1 MTFKN
6 APALR
11 EAVKL
16 VPVENLHPLSLV
28 AVSCETWSSAQA
40 AGPAKPAQTW
50 RFHVK
55 PAPVT
60 LRSGAVLGCSVR
72 DVTIVPEVADTGMV
86 LDVRRE
92 AAARILRVGRILCVA
107 NQKGGVGKTTTA
119 ANLAAALAHGGQ
131 RTLLVD
137 LDPQCNATTGLGV
150 VPAAT
155 HPLVLETPLA
165 ESIVATSLANLFVLP
180 GSRSVRDVERI
191 AAQARAGAAVL
202 EQHLG
207 LGLAAWDYCL
217 IDCPPSIG
225 DLTRTALAGSTEVL
239 MPIQCEYFALEG
251 LTQMIEV
258 IRDVMQEKPGRLSF
272 SGIVLTMHDA
282 SLELTTEVEAEVRDF
297 FGEIVFETVIPRDV
311 AVSEAPSHAVSV
323 LDYAPRS
330 PGARAYTEL
339 CMEVRDCE

>member
-1 MTFKN
+1 M
-6 APALR
+6 
-11 EAVKL
+11 
-16 VPVENLHPLSLV
+16 
-28 AVSCETWSSAQA
+28 
-40 AGPAKPAQTW
+40 
-50 RFHVK
+50 
-55 PAPVT
+55 
-60 LRSGAVLGCSVR
+60 
-72 DVTIVPEVADTGMV
+72 TIVPEVADITMV
-86 LDVRRE
+86 PEMLSGQ
-92 AAARILRVGRILCVA
+92 AGRILRVGRILCVA

-119 ANLAAALAHGGQ
+119 SNLAAALAHGGM

-137 LDPQCNATTGLGV
+137 LDPQCNATTGFGAT
-150 VPAAT
+150 PAAM

-165 ESIVATSLANLFVLP
+165 ESIVATAIANLFILP

-191 AAQARAGAAVL
+191 AAQSRAGAALL
-202 EQHLG
+202 ENHLS

-225 DLTRTALAGSTEVL
+225 DLTRTALASSTEVL

-258 IRDVMQEKPGRLSF
+258 IRDVMQERPGRLSF

-282 SLELTTEVEAEVRDF
+282 TLELTSEVETEVRDF

-311 AVSEAPSHAVSV
+311 AVSEAPSHAQSV

-330 PGARAYTEL
+330 PGARAYPEL